1 MNCMLKLLCL
11 QFGGLEAVITG
22 VCDIFPWLNKRR
34 WLCVL
39 VVVTY
44 CFLGS
49 LPTLTYVG
57 DSELCLFNDM

>member
-1 MNCMLKLLCL
+1 MSYRHNFLVWIML

-22 VCDIFPWLNKRR
+22 VCDICPWLAKRR

-39 VVVTY
+39 LVVFY

-49 LPTLTYVG
+49 LPTTTYV
-57 DSELCLFNDM
+57 SR